1 MPKAKGLREIAYF
14 DCAGG
19 GQVTIQGNYAYIAH
33 MDAPAGTSIV
43 DISDPRNPKQVAHI
57 AIPEGVHTHKVRVE
71 NDIMLVNWEC
81 PPPYVYDES
90 FQGGLV
96 VYDVSDPRKPRQ
108 LCFWKCGGAGVHR
121 FDFDGRHAYITPP
134 VDGYHLNIAM
144 ILDLKNPSRPE
155 EVGRWWMPG
164 QWVAG
169 GETPDEGYRMTWCHH
184 VLRRDNRLYVAYWH
198 AGLAILDI
206 EDMSKPKLVSRF
218 QYSPTFAH
226 PTHTVLPIPF
236 PVAGRKLAI
245 VADEDVRKVRP
256 SPPAFM
262 WIFDITDEK
271 QPVPISTYQIEGLE
285 NTNMPEFSGCHEPA
299 EQVYSTEIPVAWF
312 EFGLRVVDIKNPHA
326 PKEVA
331 YYVPDTPSGFTRP
344 QTNDVF
350 LTREGLMYVIDRN
363 RGMHILERT

>member
-1 MPKAKGLREIAYF
+1 MPTAKGIREIAYF

-33 MDAPAGTSIV
+33 MDAPAGTSV
-43 DISDPRNPKQVAHI
+43 LDIRDPRNPKQVAHL
-57 AIPEGVHTHKVRVE
+57 AIPEGVHSHKVRVE
-71 NDIMLVNWEC
+71 NDLMLVNWEC

-90 FQGGLV
+90 FQGGLL
-96 VYDVSDPRKPRQ
+96 VYDVSNPRKPKQ

-121 FDFDGRHAYITPP
+121 FDFDGRYAYVTPP

-206 EDMSKPKLVSRF
+206 EDMSKPKLISRF

-262 WIFDITDEK
+262 WLFDITDEK
-271 QPVPISTYQIEGLE
+271 QPVPVSTYQIEGME

-331 YYVPDTPSGFTRP
+331 YFVPDTPSGFDRP

-350 LTREGLMYVIDRN
+350 LTRDGLMYVIDRN
-363 RGMHILERT
+363 RGLHILERT

>member
-1 MPKAKGLREIAYF
+1 MSKIKGLKEISYF

-19 GQVTIQGNYAYIAH
+19 GQVYVQGNYAYIAH
-33 MDAPAGTSIV
+33 MDAPAGTSII

-71 NDIMLVNWEC
+71 NNLMVVNWEC

-90 FQGGLV
+90 FQGGIL
-96 VYDVSDPRKPRQ
+96 VYDVSDPRKPKQ

-121 FDFDGRHAYITPP
+121 FDFDGRYAYVTPP
-134 VDGYHLNIAM
+134 VDGYHLNICM
-144 ILDLKNPSRPE
+144 ILDLKNPSKPE
-155 EVGRWWMPG
+155 EVGRWHMPG

-169 GETPDEGYRMTWCHH
+169 GETPDEGYRTTWCHH

-198 AGLAILDI
+198 GGLAILDI
-206 EDMSKPKLVSRF
+206 DDMSKPKLVSRF
-218 QYSPTFAH
+218 QYSPNFAH

-236 PVAGRKLAI
+236 PVAGRKIAV
-245 VADEDVRKVRP
+245 VADEDVRKLRP
-256 SPPAFM
+256 SPGAFM
-262 WIFDITDEK
+262 WLFDITDEK

-285 NTNMPEFSGCHEPA
+285 NVNMPEFSGCHEPA

-312 EFGLRVVDIKNPHA
+312 EFGLRGVDIKNPHA

-331 YYVPDTPSGFTRP
+331 YFVPDTPAGFDRP

-350 LTREGLMYVIDRN
+350 LTKEGLMYVIDRN